1 MSTNPTPAGSMTRPL
16 RLARRISRWGLAR
29 LLRFA
34 WLRATGRQ
42 AEPEV
47 AGCRDMDPPGDDRL
61 LPETV
66 RTLIMALECLAADGR
81 DGLRAFLADRA
92 RPWFAELCQHLFH
105 FAGEDNRDEL
115 EWLRWATQKR
125 GYRPLEALLD
135 SVLRRM
141 DQPARS
147 RSRTGEHRVPS
158 TERIRELRQ
167 DPEHQT
173 ALQRARGRRRL
184 LCRLTGHIH
193 ALLLAAG
200 TALSAERDAA
210 KAAHAP
216 AAGTVPAPPDNSTAD
231 GTSFLRDAP
240 A

>member
-1 MSTNPTPAGSMTRPL
+1 MTRPL

-42 AEPEV
+42 AEPEM

-66 RTLIMALECLAADGR
+66 RTLVMALECLAADGR

-173 ALQRARGRRRL
+173 ALQRAWPPPSPVQADRPHPRPAAGRRHGTAGGTRRGEDGPRPGGRDVPRTAGRFHSRRHVL
-184 LCRLTGHIH
+184 SSRRPRLTGRT
-193 ALLLAAG
+193 G
-200 TALSAERDAA
+200 
-210 KAAHAP
+210 
-216 AAGTVPAPPDNSTAD
+216 PD
-231 GTSFLRDAP
+231 P
-240 A
+240 